1 MSLDQSLDKI
11 LIIDFGSQFT
21 QLIARRIRELGVFSE
36 IISHKKIK
44 NKDINNSIKGII
56 LSGGPLNV
64 YEINKYSFDK
74 KIIENKIPVL
84 GICFGHQILSKLNG
98 GKVKQSRHREFGLA
112 NIYKQK
118 DSLLTKDFF
127 TRKKM
132 IKVWMSHA
140 DQVSKLPKNFSVI
153 ASSQNSKFAIVE
165 NKLKKFYGVQFHPE
179 VTHTENGKKLISNF
193 IFEICKI
200 KKNWSSK
207 DQKIKLIKE
216 VRNQVSGNKVI
227 CALSG
232 GVDSSVVAQL
242 LNKAIGKNLYCIF
255 VNTGLLRKNEEKQVV
270 STFKKKLKMNLI
282 YVNAEKEFIRK
293 LKNISDPEKKRKI
306 IGNLFIKI
314 FERYAKKIKNVK
326 FLAQGTLY
334 PDLIESKSVTGS
346 QTSKIKSHH
355 NVGGLPKKMKLKL
368 VEPLKFLFKDEVR
381 KLGLE
386 LNLSKEIISRHPF
399 PGPGLAIR
407 MPGTITTEKINILK
421 EADYY
426 FIQALKEYGLYHKI
440 WQAYAAL
447 LPVKTVGVMGDN
459 RTYEYLCL
467 LRAITSEDGMTAD
480 FYEFKKSFSQMIS
493 NKIVNS
499 IRGINR
505 VVYDITSKPPST
517 IELE

>member
-1 MSLDQSLDKI
+1 MSLDQNLDKV

-21 QLIARRIRELGVFSE
+21 QLIARRVRELGVFSE
-36 IISHKKIK
+36 IVSHKKIK
-44 NKDINNSIKGII
+44 TDHVNHNVRGIV

-64 YEINKYSFDK
+64 YQIQKYSFDK
-74 KIIENKIPVL
+74 KILELNIPIL
-84 GICFGHQILSKLNG
+84 GICFGHQILSKLHG
-98 GKVKQSRHREFGLA
+98 GRVKQSRHREFGLA
-112 NIYKQK
+112 NIFKKK
-118 DSLLTKDFF
+118 DSLLTKNFYGL
-127 TRKKM
+127 KKT
-132 IKVWMSHA
+132 KQVWMSHA
-140 DQVSKLPKNFSVI
+140 DQVSKLPKNFKVI
-153 ASSQNSKFAIVE
+153 ASSTNSKFAIVE

-193 IFEICKI
+193 VFLICKI
-200 KKNWSSK
+200 KRNWSSR
-207 DQKIKLIKE
+207 DQKIKLIRE
-216 VRNQVSGNKVI
+216 VRNRVGTNKVI

-232 GVDSSVVAQL
+232 GVDSSVVAQV
-242 LNKAIGKNLYCIF
+242 LNKAIGKKLYCIF
-255 VNTGLLRKNEEKQVV
+255 VNTGLLRKNEETQVIQ
-270 STFKKKLKMNLI
+270 TFKKRLKMNLI
-282 YVNAEKEFIRK
+282 YVNAEKEFLGK

-314 FERYAKKIKNVK
+314 FERYAKKIKNVE

-355 NVGGLPKKMKLKL
+355 NVGGLPKKMNLKL

-386 LNLSKEIISRHPF
+386 LKLSKEIISRHPF

-407 MPGTITTEKINILK
+407 MPGIITNEKIKILK

-426 FIQALKEYGLYHKI
+426 FIQALKDHGLYHKI

-480 FYEFKKSFSQMIS
+480 FFEFRKYFMQTIS
-493 NKIVNS
+493 NKIINS

>member
-1 MSLDQSLDKI
+1 
-11 LIIDFGSQFT
+11 
-21 QLIARRIRELGVFSE
+21 
-36 IISHKKIK
+36 
-44 NKDINNSIKGII
+44 
-56 LSGGPLNV
+56 
-64 YEINKYSFDK
+64 
-74 KIIENKIPVL
+74 
-84 GICFGHQILSKLNG
+84 
-98 GKVKQSRHREFGLA
+98 
-112 NIYKQK
+112 
-118 DSLLTKDFF
+118 
-127 TRKKM
+127 
-132 IKVWMSHA
+132 MSHA
-140 DQVSKLPKNFSVI
+140 DQVSKLPKNFKVI
-153 ASSQNSKFAIVE
+153 ASSNNSKFAIIE
-165 NKLKKFYGVQFHPE
+165 NKKKNFYGVQFHPE
-179 VTHTENGKKLISNF
+179 VTHTENGKKLIKNF
-193 IFEICKI
+193 VFLICKI
-200 KKNWSSK
+200 KKNWSPK

-216 VRNQVSGNKVI
+216 VQEIAGANKVI

-242 LNKAIGKNLYCIF
+242 LNKAIGKKLFCIF
-255 VNTGLLRKNEEKQVV
+255 VNTGLLRKNEEIQVV
-270 STFKKKLKMNLI
+270 KTFKKKLKINLI
-282 YVNAEKEFIRK
+282 YVNAEKEFLRK
-293 LKNISDPEKKRKI
+293 LHNVSDPEKKRKI

-368 VEPLKFLFKDEVR
+368 IEPLKFLFKDEVR

-407 MPGTITTEKINILK
+407 MPGVITKEKIKILK
-421 EADYY
+421 EADNY
-426 FIQALKEYGLYHKI
+426 FIQALKDHNLYDKI

-480 FYEFKKSFSQMIS
+480 FFDFKKTFIQKIS

-505 VVYDITSKPPST
+505 VVYDVTSKPPST